1 MWIVGATRLAKA
13 VIANCF
19 NCRYRDKRLEQQQMG
34 RLPQER
40 LQVSAPFK
48 STALDLFGPF
58 WVKDAAK
65 GRRRFK
71 CWVVAYICMGAKA
84 VCLLPCPGYGTDVFL
99 TTHRFFTGLY
109 GQPRI
114 LYTDHAPS
122 LIKASETPDWGEIGS
137 KIGAQGTEWR
147 LTAKGCSW
155 RNGLAERV
163 IRSARH
169 TLSHE
174 LRLGET
180 LDFHQFGSVLT
191 VVAAILNSRPLS
203 VHVSPE
209 GEFHALAP
217 RDILFGRASRSL
229 DAASRAVSF
238 TLDLDQDKAL
248 SYMCA
253 QQAKIVEAWKRRWL
267 DVVFPDMV
275 ARPKWKSAS
284 RNLRRGDIG
293 HVKYAKEVGD
303 HDWRLAM
310 VEDAVADNDGVVC
323 TVTVAFRPRNKR
335 DTGKPYVSKT
345 AQKLTIGV
353 QRFAVLLAADE
364 IVESVE
370 RDDVCQESMPPPR
383 V

>member
-1 MWIVGATRLAKA
+1 M
-13 VIANCF
+13 
-19 NCRYRDKRLEQQQMG
+19 
-34 RLPQER
+34 
-40 LQVSAPFK
+40 
-48 STALDLFGPF
+48 
-58 WVKDAAK
+58 
-65 GRRRFK
+65 
-71 CWVVAYICMGAKA
+71 
-84 VCLLPCPGYGTDVFL
+84 
-99 TTHRFFTGLY
+99 
-109 GQPRI
+109 
-114 LYTDHAPS
+114 
-122 LIKASETPDWGEIGS
+122 
-137 KIGAQGTEWR
+137 
-147 LTAKGCSW
+147 
-155 RNGLAERV
+155 

-203 VHVSPE
+203 VRVSPE
-209 GEFHALAP
+209 GEYHALAP

-229 DAASRAVSF
+229 DAASRAISF

-275 ARPKWKSAS
+275 ARSKWKSAS
-284 RNLRRGDIG
+284 RNLRRGDVR
-293 HVKYAKEVGD
+293 HVKYAKELGD

-310 VEDAVADNDGVVC
+310 VEDAKEDDDGVVR
-323 TVTVAFRPRNKR
+323 TMTVAFRPRNKR

-364 IVESVE
+364 VLESEE
-370 RDDVCQESMPPPR
+370 RDSVSSDSSPPLTSEMTLN
-383 V
+383 